1 MRRRRRRRRR
11 RKSAHEVVCPTT
23 LIRMGESEDMV
34 VSKDDA
40 RPRLQLRGFFDQRS
54 IHISPAGLKWV
65 DHYNT

>member
-1 MRRRRRRRRR
+1 MRRRR

-40 RPRLQLRGFFDQRS
+40 
-54 IHISPAGLKWV
+54 
-65 DHYNT
+65 